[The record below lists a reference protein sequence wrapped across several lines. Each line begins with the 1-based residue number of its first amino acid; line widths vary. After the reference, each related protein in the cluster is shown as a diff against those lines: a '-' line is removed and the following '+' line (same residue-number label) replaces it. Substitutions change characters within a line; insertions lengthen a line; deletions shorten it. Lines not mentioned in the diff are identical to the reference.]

1 MCGRYEIDVQ
11 PEKLVDRFKLSGS
24 PPESRGCQIR
34 PGNRALVINA
44 DRQPLLRSW
53 GLRVSWNNQPLINA
67 RAETL
72 AGKKS
77 FRPWLENRCLVPAS
91 AYFEW
96 RKEGKAKLKNRI
108 GRKDG
113 EPIAFAGLMDRENF
127 TIITCRPVP
136 AIARIHNR
144 MPVILKPQAEGMWLD
159 GTLAFGEAAAFLV
172 PFDDSPLK
180 AEEEVATGYQ
190 PDLFRQTRP

>member
-1 MCGRYEIDVQ
+1 MCCRYEINVQ
-11 PEKLVDRFKLSGS
+11 PEKLVGRFELSGP
-24 PPESRGCQIR
+24 PPEPRGYEIR

-44 DRQPLLRSW
+44 DRQPLFRSW
-53 GLRVSWNNQPLINA
+53 GLRVSWSNQPLINA

-108 GRKDG
+108 SRKDG
-113 EPIAFAGLMDRENF
+113 EPIAFAGLMDWENF

-159 GTLAFGEAAAFLV
+159 GTLAFGEAAALLV
-172 PFDDSPLK
+172 PFDEIPLK
-180 AEEEVATGYQ
+180 AEEAVATGYQ